1 MRLDIDY
8 LIDLMERYTTSKS
21 SKEIDEQDA
30 PAPDSGGSTGGGGG
44 KNNPTTWSGTVG
56 ANLKRGPANPI
67 SNQPMADRVTR
78 GPANQLK

>member
-30 PAPDSGGSTGGGGG
+30 PAPDSGGSSGGG
-44 KNNPTTWSGTVG
+44 KNNPTTWSSIVG
-56 ANLKRGPANPI
+56 SKLTRGPANPI
-67 SNQPMADRVTR
+67 SNDPRPDKVTR